1 MLLKHFTQYVSKLE
15 NSAVATGLEKFRL
28 HSNPPK
34 KQCQRVFKLQYNC
47 AHFICQQGYAQNP
60 SGQASALHELRTFRC
75 PSWVR
80 GRDRGT
86 RDQIANICWLMEKAG
101 EFQKNTLISAS
112 LTLGITA
119 NWKILNEMGIPDQL
133 TCLLSNLHVGQ
144 KATEPDIEQL
154 TGSKLRKEYNRLCIV
169 SLLMQL
175 ICRVPHPKCQSE

>member
-1 MLLKHFTQYVSKLE
+1 MLLKHSSQYVSKLE
-15 NSAVATGLEKFRL
+15 NLAVATGLEKFRL

-34 KQCQRVFKLQYNC
+34 RQCQRMFKLPYSC

-60 SGQASALHELRTFRC
+60 SCQASALHELITFRC

-101 EFQKNTLISAS
+101 QFQKNTLISASLTMLTS

-119 NWKILNEMGIPDQL
+119 NWKILKEMGIPDQL
-133 TCLLSNLHVGQ
+133 ICLLSNLYVGQ
-144 KATEPDIEQL
+144 KATKQDIEQL

-175 ICRVPHPKCQSE
+175 I